1 MSGFDSKHENFV
13 FVSCTEQIIH
23 ILNISVNFF
32 DFFGHDKQ
40 LVTQPEYPGNYFKH
54 EYLPKRHV
62 RQS

>member
-1 MSGFDSKHENFV
+1 MSGFDSKRKNFV

-40 LVTQPEYPGNYFKH
+40 LVT
-54 EYLPKRHV
+54 
-62 RQS
+62 